1 MAWTT
6 PRTWVTGEIVTAA
19 LMNTHVRDN
28 LLETSAATA
37 TTAGDL
43 IYADGANSMGSRLAI
58 GAAGTRLVSTGS
70 APAWRA
76 TSGQIGDATYTAA
89 SPWPLV
95 FTGLSSALWGSGTAI
110 QVTITTG
117 TSAIV
122 HFGAR
127 FVQHPTLGS
136 NVQLSYAITGASTV
150 ASSNVWG
157 TVSESDP
164 AGTLNNTGRSHHVT
178 GLTAGSNIFSLHGLV
193 STGAAGSLGSP
204 WLVVEAL

>member
-1 MAWTT
+1 MAWTA

-58 GAAGTRLVSTGS
+58 GSAGTRLVSTGT
-70 APAWRA
+70 APVWRA
-76 TSGQIGDATYTAA
+76 TSGQIGDTTYTAA

-110 QVTITTG
+110 QVTVTTG
-117 TSAIV
+117 TQALV

-136 NVQLSYAITGASTV
+136 NVQLSVAVTGASSV

-157 TVSESDP
+157 TASESDP
-164 AGTLNNTGRSHHVT
+164 AGTLNNTARSHWFT

-193 STGAAGSLGSP
+193 STGAAATLNSP
-204 WLVVEAL
+204 FLIVEGM